1 MIPDIIPSP
10 VPVNRLILDREALE
24 TWLLAGIAASTGR
37 DGELD
42 PDWMVI
48 HIRLIHCDMIRLAH
62 LAAKGS
68 ARGDRSRYTTMIST
82 GEGLLSRVLQAML
95 PLFVEFADP
104 LKCSAWLQEDNV
116 RESVR
121 NPAFLGAARAAGLPV
136 VESDLAYALIPQDEG
151 EKEVFREL
159 SRCARLAM
167 MQ

>member
-1 MIPDIIPSP
+1 MRPDLISNPEP
-10 VPVNRLILDREALE
+10 VDPLPLDREALE
-24 TWLLAGIAASTGR
+24 TRLLAGIAASTGQ

-42 PDWMVI
+42 SDWMVM
-48 HIRLIHCDMIRLAH
+48 HIRLIHCDMIRVAH

-68 ARGDRSRYTTMIST
+68 AKGDRSRYTAMISA
-82 GEGLLSRVLQAML
+82 GEALLCLVLPAML

-104 LKCSAWLQEDNV
+104 LECSVWLQDDDA

-121 NPAFLGAARAAGLPV
+121 NPAFIGAARAAGLPV
-136 VESDLAYALIPQDEG
+136 VESDLAYALVPQDDS